1 MVGKKVLR
9 KARIREILGNYKS
22 FLSIILIATLCVAL
36 FTGLYAN
43 YKNFEIRVDDFYEQ
57 TNMADYFVTTKSY
70 DSNDLNHMKSDIEG
84 ITDIERRIYTPFQKD
99 SKNITLIAVEN
110 DSKICKPIIEEGK
123 EGVLVSPTFITSM
136 DCSIGDTF
144 IIPFEN
150 TIQGVEIKLELE
162 FVISGVMR
170 HPEDVEKNSVS
181 QGLMYMP
188 IDTLKSS
195 AEDAIENTY
204 SPIMASMILVQF
216 DINSFVN
223 QYVMTSD
230 RDVSEDLNTY
240 FMNKKESNLL
250 SSLARDSFPT
260 NSSIEMDVVQ
270 ARQLLYVFPVVFY
283 LVGILV
289 IITSLKEL
297 IQKERKNIGLF
308 SAIGFSKAEIILH
321 YSYISIML
329 VSIGAILGLLIG
341 PALIPNIMG
350 SKYNV
355 LYNLPKTNVPIFY
368 MAYLYCFILIV
379 GISILSSIL
388 VSYKEVNRN
397 PATILRN
404 DNRKSLKHSNGR
416 KHKQG
421 LLPLK
426 MSFRSMRLNL
436 VRSFMV
442 LIGVLG
448 CSALLVCGFGI
459 DDTLNHSVEEETK
472 KLIAYDL
479 MVNYSSEI
487 SFIEYGIEA
496 EDPYEHRSIIAL
508 HDGKSYS
515 TSIYIFEENREIFKP
530 TIPQNGCMI
539 SRRIAEDLNLSIGD
553 TVTYIYNNESV
564 DVEVQ
569 EIQEMSFTSGIFISS
584 LGYESYQPNASYL
597 TLKDK
602 SMVDEVKEQI
612 LDAGA
617 SSVVTSTELEEQAD
631 NILSGIRGITLT
643 VKVFA
648 ILLALVVI
656 YNLAQLNYKERIR
669 DIATLK
675 VLGFGK
681 FEIAQTLL
689 YELTSLTLVGS
700 ILGMLLGKPLL
711 ILLLKINQT
720 ARFTYIYYISVPSYI
735 IAIALTLVISIIINL
750 FITKLSDKIQMV
762 ESLKSVE

>member
-22 FLSIILIATLCVAL
+22 FLSIILIAALCVAL

-43 YKNFEIRVDDFYEQ
+43 YKNFDIRVNAFYEQ

-70 DSNDLNHMKSDIEG
+70 DPNDLNGMKSNIEG
-84 ITDIERRIYTPFQKD
+84 ITEIERRVYLPLQRD
-99 SKNITLIAVEN
+99 SKNITLIAVED
-110 DSKICKPIIEEGK
+110 DSKICKPIVEEGE
-123 EGVLVSPTFITSM
+123 EGILASPTFMRSM
-136 DCSIGDTF
+136 ECSIGDTF
-144 IIPFEN
+144 VIPFE
-150 TIQGVEIKLELE
+150 TTDQGVEIKLELE

-170 HPEDVEKNSVS
+170 HPEDVEKNSVN
-181 QGLMYMP
+181 QGIIYMP
-188 IDTLKSS
+188 MNTLKESVEVSIQKAYSS
-195 AEDAIENTY
+195 LI
-204 SPIMASMILVQF
+204 ASIILSKF
-216 DINSFVN
+216 DVNSFVN
-223 QYVMTSD
+223 QYIMKSNNNIV
-230 RDVSEDLNTY
+230 EDLNAY
-240 FMNKKESNLL
+240 FMNKEESNLL

-270 ARQLLYVFPVVFY
+270 ARQLLFVFPVVFY

-329 VSIGAILGLLIG
+329 VSIGAILGLCIG

-355 LYNLPKTNVPIFY
+355 LYNLPKTNVPVFY

-379 GISILSSIL
+379 GVSILSSIL
-388 VSYKEVNRN
+388 VSYKEVNRT

-404 DNRKSLKHSNGR
+404 DTRKSLKHSNGR

-472 KLIAYDL
+472 NLIAYDL
-479 MVNYSSEI
+479 MVNYSSEM
-487 SFIEYGIEA
+487 SFTEYDIEA
-496 EDPYEHRSIIAL
+496 EDAYEHRTVIAL

-515 TSIYIFEENREIFKP
+515 TSIYIFEEDRKIFKP
-530 TIPQNGCMI
+530 IIPQEGCMI
-539 SRRIAEDLNLSIGD
+539 SRRIAEDLNINVGD
-553 TVTYIYNNESV
+553 TVSYIYNNEST
-564 DVEVQ
+564 DVVVQ
-569 EIQEMSFTSGIFISS
+569 AIQEMSFTSGIFISS
-584 LGYESYQPNASYL
+584 VGYESYKANASYL

-602 SMVDEVKEQI
+602 SKVDEVKTLI
-612 LDAGA
+612 LESGA
-617 SSVVTSTELEEQAD
+617 SSVLTSVELQEQAD
-631 NILSGIRGITLT
+631 NIFSGIRGITLT

>member
-9 KARIREILGNYKS
+9 KARLREIVGNYKS
-22 FLSIILIATLCVAL
+22 FLSIILIAALCVAL

-43 YKNFEIRVDDFYEQ
+43 YKNFEIRVDEFYEK

-70 DSNDLNHMKSDIEG
+70 DKDDLDSMKSQIKG
-84 ITDIERRIYTPFQKD
+84 ITAIEKRIYYPLQKD
-99 SKNITLIAVEN
+99 SKNITLIAVED
-110 DSKICKPIIEEGK
+110 DSKICKPIIEEGE
-123 EGVLVSPTFITSM
+123 EGVLVSPTFISSM
-136 DCSIGDTF
+136 NCSIGDSF
-144 IIPFEN
+144 VIPLESDDYA
-150 TIQGVEIKLELE
+150 IAIKLELE
-162 FVISGVMR
+162 FKISGIMN

-188 IDTLKSS
+188 IATLKSAVEES
-195 AEDAIENTY
+195 IHKTY
-204 SPIMASMILVQF
+204 SPMVASMILSQL
-216 DINSFVN
+216 DIFSFVN
-223 QYVMTSD
+223 QYVMTSNTD
-230 RDVSEDLNTY
+230 ISEDLNT
-240 FMNKKESNLL
+240 FFISKEESNLL

-270 ARQLLYVFPVVFY
+270 AKQLLFVFPVVFY
-283 LVGILV
+283 LVGVLV

-308 SAIGFSKAEIILH
+308 SAIGFSKREIIMH
-321 YSYISIML
+321 YSYISIIL

-355 LYNLPKTNVPIFY
+355 LYNLPKIGVPVFY
-368 MAYLYCFILIV
+368 MAYVYCFILIV
-379 GISILSSIL
+379 GVSILSSIL

-397 PATILRN
+397 PAAILRN
-404 DNRKSLKHSNGR
+404 DTRKSLKHSRGKN
-416 KHKQG
+416 HKKA

-436 VRSFMV
+436 ARSFMV

-459 DDTLNHSVEEETK
+459 DDTLDHSVEEETK
-472 KLIAYDL
+472 NLIAYDL
-479 MVNYSSEI
+479 MLNYSSPI
-487 SFIEYGIEA
+487 SLDSYDIEA
-496 EDPYEHRSIIAL
+496 IDAYEHRTVIAL

-515 TSIYIFEENREIFKP
+515 TSIYIFEEDRQIFKP
-530 TIPQNGCMI
+530 TIPESGCMI
-539 SRRIAEDLNLSIGD
+539 SKRIAEDLNLNIGD
-553 TVTYIYNNESV
+553 TVSYIYNNDSF
-564 DVEVQ
+564 DVVVE
-569 EIQEMSFTSGIFISS
+569 EIQELSFTSGIFISA
-584 LGYESYQPNASYL
+584 LGYEGYQANASYI

-602 SMVDEVKEQI
+602 SQCAEVKASLLEE
-612 LDAGA
+612 GA
-617 SSVVTSTELEEQAD
+617 SSVITADELDEQAD

-681 FEIAQTLL
+681 LEIAQTLL
-689 YELTSLTLVGS
+689 YELTALTLVGS

-711 ILLLKINQT
+711 VLLLKINQT
-720 ARFTYIYYISVPSYI
+720 ARFTYIYYISIPSYI
-735 IAIALTLVISIIINL
+735 IAIVLTLVISIIINL